1 MSKRATIRDV
11 AQRAGVSLATVSR
24 ALNDSPLVNEETKQR
39 IVEAAVELDFAPSL
53 SARRL
58 SLGKTQTITVVTS
71 FLTRPQAAERLRGI
85 DAALTDSE
93 FDLVIYNV
101 ETVEKRNQYFQTLP
115 LRQRTDGLLV
125 VSLPPPAEVVPRLER
140 ADIPI
145 VFIDAHE
152 NTSGL
157 PRVLGDDEQG
167 GQMATEHLLGLG
179 HRRVGFIGDEFAN
192 PFGFT
197 SSRDRFAGYTRAMT
211 EAGLAPAAED
221 VALGA
226 HGRYEARDLAAT
238 MLSRANRPTA
248 IVAASD
254 TQALGVLAA
263 AQDLGLHVP
272 DDLSVIGYD
281 DIEACDFVGLTT
293 VRQHLFESGR
303 QGAQLLMAEIVD
315 RAAPPPAVVIQPE
328 IVLRRTTGPRKE
340 GRRQE

>member
-1 MSKRATIRDV
+1 MAKRATIRDV
-11 AQRAGVSLATVSR
+11 ALRAGVSLATVSR
-24 ALNDSPLVNEETKQR
+24 ALNGSPLVNEGTKRR
-39 IVEAAVELDFAPSL
+39 IVEVAEELDFAPSL

-58 SLGKTQTITVVTS
+58 SLGKTQTITVVVS

-85 DAALTDSE
+85 DAALADSE

-101 ETVEKRNQYFQTLP
+101 ETVEKRNQYFLTLP

-125 VSLPPPAEVVPRLER
+125 VSLPPSDEDVLRLQR
-140 ADIPI
+140 SDVPI
-145 VFIDAHE
+145 VFVDARE
-152 NTSGL
+152 NTAGL
-157 PRVLGDDEQG
+157 ARVLGDDVAG
-167 GQMATEHLLGLG
+167 GELATQYLLELG
-179 HRRVGFIGDEFAN
+179 HRRIGYVGDAFAN

-197 SSRDRFAGYTRAMT
+197 SSRDRFEGYKRA
-211 EAGLAPAAED
+211 LALARIDAADER

-238 MLSRANRPTA
+238 MLSHPARPTA
-248 IVAASD
+248 IFAGSD

-303 QGAQLLMAEIVD
+303 QGAQLLMSEIV
-315 RAAPPPAVVIQPE
+315 RREPIPPSVVIQPE
-328 IVLRRTTGPRKE
+328 IVRRRTTGPRK
-340 GRRQE
+340 